1 VAKNPPEAMQLAE
14 LHTLTLALLITD
26 VVMPGMNGR
35 ELSERLQTRCPDLKC
50 LFMSGYTADVIAHR
64 GILDDRVSFIQKPF
78 SKASLAVKVREELD
92 KRPG

>member
-1 VAKNPPEAMQLAE
+1 MLTDLGYSVLVAKNPPEAMQLAE

-50 LFMSGYTADVIAHR
+50 WIKG
-64 GILDDRVSFIQKPF
+64 
-78 SKASLAVKVREELD
+78 
-92 KRPG
+92 PGSIKNTIPST